1 MISLNIIME
10 GDGAFEDWKDRKV
23 HHIGNDAPPMRI
35 AALPHGMKSGRTSV
49 MIGIE
54 LPDKSVVMAE
64 ISLRLLLAAAA
75 GFKAK
80 YGDELDG

>member
-1 MISLNIIME
+1 
-10 GDGAFEDWKDRKV
+10 
-23 HHIGNDAPPMRI
+23 
-35 AALPHGMKSGRTSV
+35 MKSGRTSV